1 LGTRP
6 AVCHKADEKTNT
18 EERTMLLNDVPENK
32 KLAYLL
38 GRQVERHAFGRRV
51 RLFAVR
57 VMVTMGVG
65 LLLFSLWLAVNFK
78 WR

>member
-1 LGTRP
+1 M
-6 AVCHKADEKTNT
+6 NI

-38 GRQVERHAFGRRV
+38 GSQVERHAFGRSA
-51 RLFAVR
+51 RLFARR
-57 VMVTMGVG
+57 VMFTMGVG
-65 LLLFSLWLAVNFK
+65 LLLLSLWLISNFK

>member
-1 LGTRP
+1 
-6 AVCHKADEKTNT
+6 
-18 EERTMLLNDVPENK
+18 MLLNDLPENK

-38 GRQVERHAFGRRV
+38 GCQVERHAFGKNA
-51 RLFAVR
+51 RLFAFR

-65 LLLFSLWLAVNFK
+65 FLLLLLWLASNFA